1 MIELLRTSGSHPDFA
16 YLVAELDKA
25 LWEQNGEL
33 QAVYGPHNKVPENI
47 TAIIAYHDK
56 KPVGCGCFKPF
67 DPDTIE
73 IKRMYVEP
81 ALRGKGIAASI
92 LIELEAWGRELEFSR
107 SLLETGTNRM
117 EAIRLYKKAGYIVI
131 DNYGPYVGLETSV
144 CMEKDLQ

>member
-1 MIELLRTSGSHPDFA
+1 MIKLLRTTGTHPDFA

-25 LWEQNGEL
+25 LWALNGEL
-33 QAVYGPHNKVPENI
+33 QALYGPHNKVPENI

-56 KPVGCGCFKPF
+56 NPVGCGCFKPF

-92 LIELEAWGRELEFSR
+92 LTELEAWGRELEFSR
-107 SLLETGTNRM
+107 SLLETGTNRL